1 MSLLLSK
8 AERVPERKKAKEE
21 EGVWAKSCTQDVVRR
36 FYFLNPEC
44 AGGVPAPPNHM
55 K

>member
-21 EGVWAKSCTQDVVRR
+21 KGSGRNRALRMLLDG
-36 FYFLNPEC
+36 FIF
-44 AGGVPAPPNHM
+44 
-55 K
+55 